1 MFDYKSYI
9 KSLANFMVDNG
20 YTVRPLPKIRLSN
33 VKQHGLFIM
42 TGYYD
47 NEDGVITVFIN
58 GRHPKDVLRTV
69 AHELIHHKQSE
80 EEDVLIR
87 ICKKKQINR
96 QYERSEMDAF
106 FVEKQ
111 YVSPYFYEKVVILWL
126 VTARKTMMKWRNM
139 PMTTLKA

>member
-47 NEDGVITVFIN
+47 NEEGVITVFIN

-80 EEDVLIR
+80 EGLLTSDIS
-87 ICKKKQINR
+87 
-96 QYERSEMDAF
+96 YDERLSKNKDILPLEEEAYLKGNIAF
-106 FVEKQ
+106 R
-111 YVSPYFYEKVVILWL
+111 LWSD
-126 VTARKTMMKWRNM
+126 TFKE
-139 PMTTLKA
+139 